1 MKSPIFFFV
10 LLFFISCNQNSNSSV
25 ESNASKIKKKE
36 FLVSIEYKSNSPD
49 KFKLIM
55 DNIKVDE
62 FQRKSIVITEDVVAT
77 TSLDFINANFGE
89 NISSRIVL
97 NLGNK
102 EVKKVVI
109 NELIMSYGDNSIIID
124 GNSILDSFKLNE
136 FVEFDSTSKELK
148 TKRINN
154 NHAPALILKP
164 KVINQL
170 MN

>member
-1 MKSPIFFFV
+1 
-10 LLFFISCNQNSNSSV
+10 
-25 ESNASKIKKKE
+25 
-36 FLVSIEYKSNSPD
+36 
-49 KFKLIM
+49 M